1 MTDMMNFP
9 DLTRNIAIVGHLH
22 HGKTS
27 FVDMLVSETHNIPVN
42 VDQPVMHILIL
53 WEGIKTDIHL
63 IQRSDT
69 RTHIRLNVNVVSVSR
84 ACP

>member
-27 FVDMLVSETHNIPVN
+27 FVDMLVSETHDVPVN
-42 VDQPVMHILIL
+42 VDQPVCIYIYTPLTYVKESKLIL
-53 WEGIKTDIHL
+53 SKGTIH
-63 IQRSDT
+63 
-69 RTHIRLNVNVVSVSR
+69 
-84 ACP
+84 